1 MSLFVGQTQISV
13 WEFFEP
19 TQNGEILREIILVHR
34 LPRLFTAILT
44 GISLPL
50 SGWILQEY
58 FRNPL
63 AGPSVL
69 GVTSFAGLGVALVIV
84 GGVLFGFYGWNNNP
98 LILIISAILGG
109 LFATFIL
116 TGIARKIKSSSALII
131 IGFMFSALAG
141 AVISILQFYAE
152 NQSLKSYI
160 VWNFGSLNGLN
171 YEQILYYFISVIIGF
186 VLIRKIVPN
195 LEKMQLGEVYAQSM
209 GVDLKS
215 LRTQIVLISSL
226 LVSVSTALVGPIA
239 FIGLAIPHIC
249 RSYLKTSNFKKLFY
263 MVVLLGANLLVLFSI
278 IAETFPIGVLPINI
292 ISALFGVPIVLS
304 IVWKQ
309 KTFW

>member
-1 MSLFVGQTQISV
+1 MSLFVGQTQISIL
-13 WEFFEP
+13 EFFEP
-19 TQNGEILREIILVHR
+19 TQNGEILREIIFVHR

-44 GISLPL
+44 GVSLPL

-98 LILIISAILGG
+98 LILIISAVLGG
-109 LFATFIL
+109 LFVTFIL
-116 TGIARKIKSSSALII
+116 TGITQKIKSSSALII

-171 YEQILYYFISVIIGF
+171 YEQIFYYFISVIIGF
-186 VLIRKIVPN
+186 ILIKKIVPN

-249 RSYLKTSNFKKLFY
+249 RSYLKTSDFKKLFY

-278 IAETFPIGVLPINI
+278 IAEIFPTGVLPINI

>member
-1 MSLFVGQTQISV
+1 MGQTQISV
-13 WEFFEP
+13 WEFLEP

-98 LILIISAILGG
+98 LILIISAVLGG
-109 LFATFIL
+109 LFAIFIL

-141 AVISILQFYAE
+141 AIISILQFYAE

-171 YEQILYYFISVIIGF
+171 YEQVLYYFISVIIGF

-226 LVSVSTALVGPIA
+226 LVSVSTALIGPIA

-278 IAETFPIGVLPINI
+278 IAEIFPMGVLPINI